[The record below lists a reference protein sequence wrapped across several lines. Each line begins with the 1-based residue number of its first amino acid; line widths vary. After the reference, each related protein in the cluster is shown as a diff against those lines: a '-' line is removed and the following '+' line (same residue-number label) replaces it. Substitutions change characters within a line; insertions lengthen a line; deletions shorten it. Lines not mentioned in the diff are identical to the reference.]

1 MTTTTTTTSVLLK
14 TFLRSGQTTFLNSFF
29 RSLNQPAMREKKPFF
44 SLSPFLFFAG
54 FFGVCGCCFVRLLYS
69 SFLPGVFFLI
79 SHCLGP
85 PLLCLSVQRMLP
97 AELAVFV
104 HFNPVRIVPLV
115 LLGNIVATLAFCAS
129 QCYFHSHDRHLLLV
143 YFFRYAEAGSP
154 AVISSLPVLL
164 PPSESA

>member
-1 MTTTTTTTSVLLK
+1 MKRV
-14 TFLRSGQTTFLNSFF
+14 
-29 RSLNQPAMREKKPFF
+29 
-44 SLSPFLFFAG
+44 
-54 FFGVCGCCFVRLLYS
+54 
-69 SFLPGVFFLI
+69 
-79 SHCLGP
+79 
-85 PLLCLSVQRMLP
+85 LP